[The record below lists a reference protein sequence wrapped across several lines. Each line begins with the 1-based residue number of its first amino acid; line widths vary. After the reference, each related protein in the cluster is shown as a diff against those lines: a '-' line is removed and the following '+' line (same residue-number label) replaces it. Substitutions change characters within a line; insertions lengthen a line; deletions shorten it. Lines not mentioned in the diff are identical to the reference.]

1 MFGTENASQPQA
13 PAQPA
18 PTQQAPVQ
26 QAPVQQPVQTQQIP
40 EQFQSPSQPSP
51 QQFAAQ
57 QQAREQAQQQA
68 QQQQQQTPPPAAQPG
83 AEQQGQPPAGQEPA
97 DPMKLQQAPAYKHE
111 PTGNA
116 AYDVAMTAFA
126 EKGFNPDHPAFLPA
140 TKGDFTALEAW
151 AKQAG
156 VDGAFVALAKQA
168 HAQISQHHAETHG
181 ATIKQAYEIAGGE
194 ERWGKV
200 KSWVEQ
206 NAEPGELK
214 EWAVELEAGGKRT
227 LAAVT
232 YLSQLYGAHGENVPT
247 GHPASPVR
255 SDSSPNVATTGAP
268 LSPQEFRQALGQL
281 IEKVGYSSLESSAEY
296 KALQQRRLAWRG

>member
-26 QAPVQQPVQTQQIP
+26 PQAPAPQAIP

-51 QQFAAQ
+51 QQFQQQ
-57 QQAREQAQQQA
+57 QQALEQARQQQQQSQPPAAPAAPAAPAQQQQQA
-68 QQQQQQTPPPAAQPG
+68 QQP
-83 AEQQGQPPAGQEPA
+83 PA
-97 DPMKLQQAPAYKHE
+97 DPMSLQAPPAYKHE

-116 AYDVAMTAFA
+116 AYDLAMTAFA
-126 EKGFNPDHPAFLPA
+126 EKGFSPDHPAFLPA
-140 TKGDFTALEAW
+140 TKGDFSGLEAW

-156 VDGAFVALAKQA
+156 IDGAYVALAKQA
-168 HAQISQHHAETHG
+168 HEQISRHHQETHG
-181 ATIKQAYEIAGGE
+181 ATIKQAFEIAGGE

-200 KSWVEQ
+200 KAWVEQ
-206 NAEPGELK
+206 TADPAELK

-227 LAAVT
+227 LAAVN
-232 YLSQLYGAHGENVPT
+232 YLSQLYGAHGENQPSGKPV
-247 GHPASPVR
+247 SPVR